1 MAHRLT
7 TGANAAGDSADD
19 IRDFSME
26 FSVSPSIPER
36 EGFPTSSA
44 IARSNGSLGLSR
56 DNIAR
61 MGHSEGCTGDPG
73 FSSESAAALNSA
85 RRNGCS
91 SGYRRKNSAPVT
103 RRRLAPPATG
113 AELPELPYPH
123 VFVTSD
129 AYARVAPFRTSQC
142 GDLKPR
148 TQTVIPA
155 ATNAVVSV
163 ASSVRL
169 NAWRSTLKAW
179 TWGTWTPSEV
189 PLAPPP
195 ARTCSPSSACVGV
208 DSR

>member
-1 MAHRLT
+1 
-7 TGANAAGDSADD
+7 
-19 IRDFSME
+19 
-26 FSVSPSIPER
+26 
-36 EGFPTSSA
+36 
-44 IARSNGSLGLSR
+44 
-56 DNIAR
+56 

-73 FSSESAAALNSA
+73 FSSESAAVVNSA
-85 RRNGCS
+85 RRNGCNA
-91 SGYRRKNSAPVT
+91 GYRRKNSAPVT

-113 AELPELPYPH
+113 AAPELPYPH

-148 TQTVIPA
+148 TQTVTPA

-195 ARTCSPSSACVGV
+195 ARTCSPSSACV
-208 DSR
+208 